1 MFAMTPEGLKKK
13 RIPATNMKTLLF
25 DRLGRLLSF
34 TILHV
39 MIGMIGHIQSSAL
52 LDVR

>member
-1 MFAMTPEGLKKK
+1 
-13 RIPATNMKTLLF
+13 MKTLLF

-52 LDVR
+52 LDGRFKMVFGCFWDDNSSE